1 MKNTLTAST
10 TLSPGLPRA
19 VASLAGA
26 LALAGSG
33 MAKADV
39 IAQFNA
45 VAARTA
51 TPTVAVPYP
60 AVTSQEKRT
69 LSFVDLATVHLA
81 MYDAVVAVEGGYAPY
96 AIVPVSPRQGASAAA
111 AAAAAAC
118 TVLQGMFPS
127 RAAEYQVDCAPY
139 QPGAATDDATA
150 KGITLGVEV
159 GQRMLAERANDGRDA
174 TPDYTPGGGIG
185 DFVPAAP
192 GSNPIWHFA
201 PYMRAFTL
209 FTPAQFRA
217 DGPPALTSASY
228 AEAFD
233 EVKRLGRTG
242 GAELTPA
249 QLESARFYTENP
261 NLFWPRATR
270 VFLDR
275 PTLVENARLGALLQ
289 VSIGDAILGCF
300 DSKYFFDA
308 WRPRTAISAAAADG
322 NPATNADA
330 GWTPLAPSPN
340 HPEYPSGHSCIAGA
354 VAEVIK
360 SYHGTSQVAFTWN
373 STVPGT
379 TSHAYGSVQ
388 EMLRDMKDARVHGG
402 MHFRFASDDGATL
415 GRRTAQWVVKNY
427 LRPLGGR

>member
-1 MKNTLTAST
+1 MKNSFTVPGAITAPGFDRVLVLLASAAA
-10 TLSPGLPRA
+10 LVAPGLA
-19 VASLAGA
+19 E
-26 LALAGSG
+26 
-33 MAKADV
+33 ADV

-51 TPTVAVPYP
+51 TPSVSYA

-81 MYDAVVAVEGGYAPY
+81 MYDAVVAIEGGYEPY
-96 AIVPVSPRQGASAAA
+96 AIVPSSPTQGASASA

-118 TVLQGMFPS
+118 TVLQGMFPG
-127 RAAEYQVDCAPY
+127 RGAEYQADCAQY
-139 QPGAATDDATA
+139 QPGGATDEATA

-159 GQRMLAERANDGRDA
+159 GQEMLVERAGDGRDTTQNYA
-174 TPDYTPGGGIG
+174 PGGGVG
-185 DFVPAAP
+185 DFVPAVP

-217 DGPPALTSASY
+217 DGPPAMTSATY
-228 AEAFD
+228 TEAFD
-233 EVKRLGRTG
+233 EVKKLGRAG
-242 GAELTPA
+242 GAELSVE
-249 QLESARFYTENP
+249 QLENARFHTENP

-275 PTLVENARLGALLQ
+275 ASLVENARLGALMQ
-289 VSIGDAILGCF
+289 VAIGDAILGCF

-308 WRPRTAISAAAADG
+308 WRPRTAIPGAATDG
-322 NPATNADA
+322 NPATAADE

-354 VAEVIK
+354 VAEVVK
-360 SYHGTSQVAFTWN
+360 SYHGTPQVAFTWT
-373 STVPGT
+373 STVPGST
-379 TSHAYGSVQ
+379 PHSYGSVQ
-388 EMLRDMKDARVHGG
+388 EMLREVKDARVHGG
-402 MHFRFASDDGATL
+402 MHFRYSNDDGATL
-415 GRRTAQWVVKNY
+415 GRRTAHWVVRNY
-427 LRPLGGR
+427 LRPLGSR